1 MNIGSLIS
9 RFGKC
14 YGDKTAI
21 VFGDKRFTYA
31 EMTDRINR
39 ISNSLLELGVKEDD
53 RVALVCGNCPQFMEV
68 YFARRQLGLVEVNID
83 LRLSAEEWVRQI
95 NECEVN
101 TIFIAEEQITKL
113 SLIRSELER
122 VKNFIAFSGKPS
134 DMVDY
139 ETLISSGS
147 SKQLEIDLDENKL
160 CKIIF
165 TGGTTGRPKGV
176 EISRR
181 AELAMLRNVIIDLV
195 PDLHFDDVFV
205 GLQPM
210 YHAVHSFFF
219 PCWRKGATQ
228 VVVPDFHPEPVFD
241 VIEKEKI
248 TIIKTVPTV
257 LIRLISHPDVGKRNL
272 KSIRTIC
279 YGASPMSV
287 DKLKKA
293 ISIFGSVFIQNYGQV
308 EAPMTICT
316 LSKKDHVVEGDPKKV
331 ARLASV
337 GQPYSWVEVKIVDE
351 AGKEVVLG
359 ETGELIVRSEHQM
372 TRYLNRPEE
381 TDETLKNGWIYTGD
395 IARMDDEGYI
405 FLVDRKNDMIITGG
419 LNVFPGEIEQILYRH
434 PEVVEASVF
443 SIPDDRWGESII
455 AAVALKPGS
464 KVTQE
469 KMIDF
474 CKQHLAHFKVPQK
487 VTFHDSLPKSSAGK
501 ILRRELR
508 APYWKGYERAIH

>member
-39 ISNSLLELGVKEDD
+39 LSNSLLELGVKEDD
-53 RVALVCGNCPQFMEV
+53 RVALVCGNCPEFIEV
-68 YFARRQLGLVEVNID
+68 YFVRRQLGLVEVNID

-101 TIFIAEEQITKL
+101 TIFIAEEQIPKL

-122 VKNFIAFSGKPS
+122 VKHFIAFSGKPS
-134 DMVDY
+134 GMVDY

-147 SKQLEIDLDENKL
+147 SKQLEIDLDDNKL

-241 VIEKEKI
+241 AIEKEKV

-272 KSIRTIC
+272 KSVRTIF
-279 YGASPMSV
+279 YGASPMPV

-293 ISIFGSVFIQNYGQV
+293 ISVFGSVFVQNYGQSEV
-308 EAPMTICT
+308 PMTICT

-331 ARLASV
+331 ARLSSV
-337 GQPYSWVEVKIVDE
+337 GRPYSWIEVKIVDE
-351 AGKEVVLG
+351 VGKEV
-359 ETGELIVRSEHQM
+359 
-372 TRYLNRPEE
+372 P
-381 TDETLKNGWIYTGD
+381 W
-395 IARMDDEGYI
+395 ARQG
-405 FLVDRKNDMIITGG
+405 N
-419 LNVFPGEIEQILYRH
+419 
-434 PEVVEASVF
+434 
-443 SIPDDRWGESII
+443 
-455 AAVALKPGS
+455 
-464 KVTQE
+464 
-469 KMIDF
+469 
-474 CKQHLAHFKVPQK
+474 
-487 VTFHDSLPKSSAGK
+487 
-501 ILRRELR
+501 
-508 APYWKGYERAIH
+508 